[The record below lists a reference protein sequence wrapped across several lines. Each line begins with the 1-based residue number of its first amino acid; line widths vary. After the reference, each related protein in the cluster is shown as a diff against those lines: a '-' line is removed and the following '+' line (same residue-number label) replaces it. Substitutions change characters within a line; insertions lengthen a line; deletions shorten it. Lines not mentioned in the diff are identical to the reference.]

1 MQVEKHKPTKYLI
14 NNEDRKIE
22 HSDWQPDNKQQLNLK
37 VQRKVTI
44 QQTVL
49 LELVY
54 SLIGW
59 FEKSQ
64 IFENLK
70 CYSEIGK

>member
-1 MQVEKHKPTKYLI
+1 MINIIQGCKKLQVEKHKLQ
-14 NNEDRKIE
+14 NNFNEDTKRKIE

-37 VQRKVTI
+37 VQRKVTT

-54 SLIGW
+54 
-59 FEKSQ
+59 
-64 IFENLK
+64 
-70 CYSEIGK
+70 